1 MNIKLRG
8 ILDEITGKE
17 IKAIKS
23 VGKPILIALYKLGK
37 KPKIYNNN
45 IDSTIRI
52 NKQGYMSVDLEDG
65 TNVSLSTTND
75 KLRGSELKLDVGDY
89 RKIIY
94 YK

>member
-1 MNIKLRG
+1 
-8 ILDEITGKE
+8 
-17 IKAIKS
+17 
-23 VGKPILIALYKLGK
+23 
-37 KPKIYNNN
+37 
-45 IDSTIRI
+45 
-52 NKQGYMSVDLEDG
+52 MSVDIEDG